1 MSDIVR
7 EPSPSLPSPSDEGGA
22 RRAEGV
28 GRNKALTATALL
40 GPATIF
46 IAVGLLAPLAIL
58 LRYSLNE
65 FVAQTKTMV
74 EALTIRNYITFF
86 TDPYYTGALGTTVK
100 VALLVTVVCLVLG
113 FPLAYV
119 VARTQSRFKHL
130 LIIAIVLPL
139 FVGNSVRAAG
149 WMVVFGNKGFFNASL
164 MGLGLLSKPI
174 EIMFT
179 EKAVIIG
186 IIAVNLPFM
195 VLSLQ
200 SVIESIDRAVEEA
213 AFSLGAPPITMFRR
227 VLWPLALPGILAGT
241 ILCFILA
248 MNAYATPFLLG
259 GPLFKMMA
267 PVIYN
272 EFTQKTN
279 WPFGGAIAFILM
291 AVTLSL
297 TIAANM
303 LLRRRDTRGQPT

>member
-1 MSDIVR
+1 M
-7 EPSPSLPSPSDEGGA
+7 PSRHG
-22 RRAEGV
+22 
-28 GRNKALTATALL
+28 LTATALL

-46 IAVGLLAPLAIL
+46 IAAGLLAPLAIL

-65 FVAQTKTMV
+65 FVPKTKTMV
-74 EALTIRNYITFF
+74 EALTVKNYVTFF
-86 TDPYYTGALGTTVK
+86 TDPYYTAALGTTIK
-100 VALLVTVVCLVLG
+100 VALIVTVACLVIG

-149 WMVVFGNKGFFNASL
+149 GMVVFGNKSFVNASL
-164 MGLGLLSKPI
+164 MGLGLIDRPI

-179 EKAVIIG
+179 ENAVIIG

-200 SVIESIDRAVEEA
+200 SVIEGIDRAVEEA
-213 AFSLGAPPITMFRR
+213 AFSLGAPPVTMFRR

-241 ILCFILA
+241 ILTFILA

-267 PVIYN
+267 PLVYN
-272 EFTQKTN
+272 QFTQQAN

-291 AVTLSL
+291 TVTLLL
-297 TIAANM
+297 TVAAN
-303 LLRRRDTRGQPT
+303 LIIQRRSQR

>member
-1 MSDIVR
+1 MSLATDKPR
-7 EPSPSLPSPSDEGGA
+7 GQG
-22 RRAEGV
+22 
-28 GRNKALTATALL
+28 LTATALL
-40 GPATIF
+40 APATIF
-46 IAVGLLAPLAIL
+46 IAVSLFAPLGIL
-58 LRYSLNE
+58 FRYSLNE
-65 FVAQTKTMV
+65 FVGQTKTMV
-74 EALTIRNYITFF
+74 EAVTATNYVTFF
-86 TDPYYTGALGTTVK
+86 TDPYYTGALVTTVK
-100 VALLVTVVCLVLG
+100 VSLIVTIACLIIG

-149 WMVVFGNKGFFNASL
+149 WMVVFGNKGFVNATL
-164 MGLGLLSKPI
+164 MGLGFISQPI

-179 EKAVIIG
+179 EKAVLIG

-213 AFSLGAPPITMFRR
+213 AFSLGAPPATMFRR

-241 ILCFILA
+241 ILTFILA

-291 AVTLSL
+291 SVTLGL
-297 TIAANM
+297 TLIAN
-303 LLRRRDTRGQPT
+303 LLIQRRNAR

>member
-1 MSDIVR
+1 M
-7 EPSPSLPSPSDEGGA
+7 
-22 RRAEGV
+22 RRGQ
-28 GRNKALTATALL
+28 GLTATALI
-40 GPATIF
+40 GPATLF
-46 IAVGLLAPLAIL
+46 VAVSLFVPLAIL
-58 LRYSLNE
+58 LRFSLNS
-65 FVAQTKTMV
+65 FVPETKSMV
-74 EALTIRNYITFF
+74 EALTLANYATFF
-86 TDPYYTGALGTTVK
+86 TDPYYTSALATTVK
-100 VALLVTVVCLVLG
+100 VAALTAVACLLLG

-149 WMVVFGNKGFFNASL
+149 WMVVFGSKGFVNAGL
-164 MGLGLLSKPI
+164 MDLGLIVRPF

-179 EKAVIIG
+179 EKAVVIG

-200 SVIESIDRAVEEA
+200 SVIEGIDRAVEEA
-213 AFSLGAPPITMFRR
+213 AFSLGAPPATMFRR
-227 VLWPLALPGILAGT
+227 VLWPLAMPGILAGT
-241 ILCFILA
+241 ILTFILA
-248 MNAYATPFLLG
+248 MNAYATPYLLG

-279 WPFGGAIAFILM
+279 WPFGGAIAFVLM
-291 AVTLSL
+291 SVTLGL
-297 TIAANM
+297 TLIAN
-303 LLRRRDTRGQPT
+303 LVFQRRAAR